1 MKVLGRGLEIEPRG
15 GRTVQRPTKVQT
27 MRKTSNRQGCTG
39 AKGSHHVHKGNDIK
53 LITFFIMKT
62 NYRSSSIAPYCWQ
75 RMLLVWSN
83 FIVMILGTL
92 MLYQSCLS
100 LFDDGKK
107 LKMLT
112 LCLLSQMG
120 CLLLIMD
127 GMDVPGKP

>member
-1 MKVLGRGLEIEPRG
+1 MKGRGLDIEPRG

-83 FIVMILGTL
+83 FIVMDYLGDLDVVPEVYRYLTTVKTKNAD
-92 MLYQSCLS
+92 SLS
-100 LFDDGKK
+100 PK
-107 LKMLT
+107 
-112 LCLLSQMG
+112 
-120 CLLLIMD
+120 
-127 GMDVPGKP
+127 